1 MKVHLSITFNIV
13 YAGVYNNNGTEFYGS
28 AVSDNKLIIAEV
40 AGHESDL
47 LFLCQKLRRNES
59 ETEA

>member
-1 MKVHLSITFNIV
+1 MEQSFMS
-13 YAGVYNNNGTEFYGS
+13 S

-40 AGHESDL
+40 AGYESDL

>member
-1 MKVHLSITFNIV
+1 MEQSFMS
-13 YAGVYNNNGTEFYGS
+13 S